1 VHAEAHGTDYAGQ
14 YPGVHRLPFIL
25 FLLPVIVA
33 YITPF
38 YMGRCFILTFMG
50 KPRDKHV
57 HEHAHETILMYGP
70 LIILAVMTLISG
82 IFLFRPLVAESVPA
96 GGPLVPAID
105 GHDHAMHATHQSLP
119 FWVGASWIVGLLVA
133 YLCYRNGFAF
143 AERVRKLPV
152 VRPVYAVLWNKFYFD
167 HVYNFVWVGG
177 CKALAVICGLFDN
190 WIIDGIV
197 NNSARLT
204 ERISRFSG
212 VVLDNMG
219 IDGLVNLVGYIG
231 WMLGGLFRAV
241 QTGFV
246 RNYILLAVVGIS
258 GVLICILTNWSV
270 TWAVVWVVV
279 IAAALVLPWSL
290 SRRQA
295 TGER

>member
-1 VHAEAHGTDYAGQ
+1 
-14 YPGVHRLPFIL
+14 
-25 FLLPVIVA
+25 
-33 YITPF
+33 
-38 YMGRCFILTFMG
+38 M
-50 KPRDKHV
+50 
-57 HEHAHETILMYGP
+57 
-70 LIILAVMTLISG
+70 
-82 IFLFRPLVAESVPA
+82 
-96 GGPLVPAID
+96 
-105 GHDHAMHATHQSLP
+105 
-119 FWVGASWIVGLLVA
+119 
-133 YLCYRNGFAF
+133 
-143 AERVRKLPV
+143 

-177 CKALAVICGLFDN
+177 TKTVAVVCRLFDT
-190 WIIDGIV
+190 WIIDGTV
-197 NNSARLT
+197 NNLARLT

-231 WMLGGLFRAV
+231 WTLGGLFRAV

-279 IAAALVLPWSL
+279 IAAALVLPRSL